1 MISAQP
7 HKSVQEK
14 LIERLMSTP
23 NEVVSHALS
32 FDIAMELNPS
42 SRCSG

>member
-7 HKSVQEK
+7 HKTVQEK

-23 NEVVSHALS
+23 NELASS
-32 FDIAMELNPS
+32 FSPCVQSN
-42 SRCSG
+42 R